1 MPMNKSGKAAVRPSA
16 ATLQERCSALAQ
28 LGSVFALLGDAMP
41 WPGHACGLAE
51 AEYSSL
57 DRAVREAVL
66 HNGWATE
73 ENVRYALRSWAVALE
88 PEHLERWVRN
98 YPRLAAPPAPAFRVG
113 LILAGNVPLVG
124 LHDVLC
130 IWLSGHAATIKCSS
144 QEPGLIPAILRVL
157 GHWLPDAAAQLTV
170 AAEKLGAVDAV
181 IATGSNNTAR
191 YFEHYFGHLP
201 RIVRRSRVSVAVL
214 DGSETREELEALG
227 EDVFRYFGLGCR
239 NVSKVYLPQDFPL
252 DRLFNAFYGQG
263 SIVQHNKYANNYD
276 YTRALWLLDGVKFLD
291 NGFLLVRETD
301 ALPSAVATLH
311 VERYSAA
318 GEVEELLRANAEAIQ
333 CVVGHGHVPFG
344 SAQHP
349 ALWDYADNVDT
360 LAFLIGLSPRR
371 QDDPL

>member
-1 MPMNKSGKAAVRPSA
+1 MPMNKSGKGVVRPSA
-16 ATLQERCSALAQ
+16 DTLQQRCDALAQ
-28 LGSVFALLGDAMP
+28 LGRVFALLGEARS

-51 AEYSSL
+51 AEYLAL

-73 ENVRYALRSWAVALE
+73 ENVRHAFRSWSNALL
-88 PEHLERWVRN
+88 PAHLDAWVRH
-98 YPRLAAPPAPAFRVG
+98 YPQLRVPPDPPVTVG

-130 IWLSGHAATIKCSS
+130 IWLSGHSATVKCSS
-144 QEPGLIPAILRVL
+144 QEPALIPAILRVL
-157 GHWLPDAAAQLTV
+157 EHWQPDAAQRIAV
-170 AAEKLGAVDAV
+170 ATDKLGAVDAV

-239 NVSKVYLPQDFPL
+239 NVSKVYLPQDFDL
-252 DRLFNAFYGQG
+252 DRLFTALYAHHD
-263 SIVQHNKYANNYD
+263 IVQHNKYANNYD
-276 YTRALWLLDGVKFLD
+276 YTRAIWLLDGVKFLD
-291 NGFLLVRETD
+291 NGFLLVRETE

-311 VERYSAA
+311 VERVSGA
-318 GEVEELLRANAEAIQ
+318 GQVEEALRTHAEAIQ

-344 SAQHP
+344 QAQYP

-360 LAFLIGLSPRR
+360 LAFLFGLSPREH
-371 QDDPL
+371 QQVP